1 MKILVTGGAGFIGS
15 HVVDAYLAAGHEV
28 TVVDNLITGDRKNCN
43 PSATF
48 HLVDVRDRDALY
60 EIFAAGKFDII
71 NHHAAQLDV
80 RVSVRD
86 PQFDAEQN
94 IIGTLNVLEGG
105 RLHGV
110 ERVIFASSGGTV
122 YGEQINFPADET
134 HPTDPISPYGITKLT
149 VEKYL
154 HFYHHEYGM
163 KHVVLRYTNAY
174 GPRQN
179 PHGEAGVVAIFC
191 ERMLAGEG
199 PVIYGDGLQSRDYVY
214 IDDLVRANLLALD
227 YLDSAPADTQ
237 SIFNVSTGIE
247 TSVVDLFV
255 ALNANFQN
263 AFAEAHHPARPGEQ
277 LRSVC
282 SFKKIHDAMGWSPT
296 VGINEGLERTLAWYR
311 STSID

>member
-15 HVVDAYLAAGHEV
+15 HIVDAYLAAGHEV
-28 TVVDNLITGDRKNCN
+28 TVVDNFITGDSANCN
-43 PSATF
+43 PAAEL
-48 HLVDVRDRDALY
+48 HRVDIRDRDAITK
-60 EIFAAGKFDII
+60 IFADGNFEIV

-94 IIGTLNVLEGG
+94 IIGTLNILEGA
-105 RLHGV
+105 RLYGV
-110 ERVIFASSGGTV
+110 RGVIFSSSGGTV
-122 YGEQINFPADET
+122 YGEQVYFPADEK

-154 HFYHHEYGM
+154 HFYRHEYGL

-191 ERMLAGEG
+191 ERMLAGQG
-199 PVIYGDGLQSRDYVY
+199 PIIYGDGLQSRDYVY
-214 IDDLVRANLLALD
+214 IDDLIRANILALGH
-227 YLDSAPADTQ
+227 LATEATE
-237 SIFNVSTGIE
+237 SIFNVCTGSE
-247 TSVVDLFV
+247 TSVVDLFEV
-255 ALNANFQN
+255 LNASFDG
-263 AFAEAHHPARPGEQ
+263 AFPEEHAPTRPGEQ

-282 SFKKIHDAMGWSPT
+282 SYDKIQAAMGWRPT
-296 VGINEGLERTLAWYR
+296 VGLKEGLERTLAWYR
-311 STSID
+311 STTIVD